1 MKKNRMMR
9 IAAVMMVLA
18 LVTTCVISG
27 SFAKYVTT
35 GEGSDSARVAKWGV
49 TVTANGAA
57 FGNAYKAAD
66 GKISATYAAATDS
79 VHGEEGAKVVAPGT
93 GDSVVAMTISGTPE
107 VDCEVAFEAEITLDG
122 WGSYC
127 PIVFTIGE
135 DDPAT
140 TDVNEATVIS
150 NPDPDALKAAVEAAI
165 AAYTA
170 NYEAGQDLSNAEA
183 PAISWEWPFSTSEAN
198 DVKDTALGNATTKA
212 TIAIAITT
220 TITQV
225 D

>member
-18 LVTTCVISG
+18 LITTCVISG

-35 GEGSDSARVAKWGV
+35 GEGSDSARVAAWGV
-49 TVTANGAA
+49 TVTANGGA
-57 FGNAYKAAD
+57 FAESYDTDVTHDND
-66 GKISATYAAATDS
+66 DDELSVVAT
-79 VHGEEGAKVVAPGT
+79 VNVVAPGT
-93 GDSVVAMTISGTPE
+93 SGTVVAMDISGTPE
-107 VDCEVAFEAEITLDG
+107 VDCAVAFEAEITLDG
-122 WGSYC
+122 WGDYC

-140 TDVNEATVIS
+140 ADVNEATVIS
-150 NPDPDALKAAVEAAI
+150 NITNPAALETAVESAI

-183 PAISWEWPFSTSEAN
+183 PAISWAWPFTTSDAN
-198 DVKDTALGNATTKA
+198 DERDTALGDAATKA
-212 TIAIAITT
+212 TIGIAITT